1 MCFTTCDHNPGFC
14 MVLDI
19 IAKDLTN
26 ITVCILYYMLVCLPT
41 AHWLSIEGMQPAIPE
56 NPPPGES

>member
-1 MCFTTCDHNPGFC
+1 

-19 IAKDLTN
+19 VT
-26 ITVCILYYMLVCLPT
+26 ITVCILCHLLVCQPT